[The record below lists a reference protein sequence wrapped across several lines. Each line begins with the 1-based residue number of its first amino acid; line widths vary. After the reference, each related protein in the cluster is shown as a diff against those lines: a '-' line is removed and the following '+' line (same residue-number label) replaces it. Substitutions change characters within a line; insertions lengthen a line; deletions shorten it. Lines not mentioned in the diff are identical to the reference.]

1 MKYNYLFIT
10 IFFVTSCS
18 TVPSFGLFDNDIDPD
33 EPAILKNIEDEKAKL
48 KINWSKKYKGENLL
62 GNFSPSFSSKSL
74 FFGDQEGN
82 IDSLNAKSG
91 DSLWSFKHNKE
102 ITSGISAGF
111 GSIIFADE
119 DGEIINLNQSDGT
132 LIWKKN
138 IKTEV
143 LTAMPITAKYIIIKS
158 SSGDLIALDK
168 FSADVVWSYRS
179 VLPSLTVRGS
189 STPVIEQDKIYTTFD
204 NGRLSV
210 FELNNGFP
218 LWDGAI
224 SYTEGT
230 SDLENLIDSDA
241 SPVVDGRLIYANNFQ
256 GNLAIFDS
264 AQKRM
269 IWKTKSSS
277 FYSPLLLRNMMILT
291 EYNSIIRSFSTKT
304 FSESW
309 KSEEYKNRNLSNAI
323 NFKGNIIFGDDKGFI
338 HILDPL
344 NGITIGRIKISK
356 KPIKTLISRS
366 DSFYAVDENFE
377 LFSLSS
383 LI

>member
-18 TVPSFGLFDNDIDPD
+18 TVPSFGLFDNDINPD
-33 EPAILKNIEDEKAKL
+33 EPAILKNIVDEKAKL

-189 STPVIEQDKIYTTFD
+189 SMPVIEQDKIYTTFD

-241 SPVVDGRLIYANNFQ
+241 SPVIDGRLIYANNFQ

-309 KSEEYKNRNLSNAI
+309 KSEEYKNRNLSNPI

>member
-189 STPVIEQDKIYTTFD
+189 SMPVIEQDKIYTTFD

-241 SPVVDGRLIYANNFQ
+241 SPVIDGRLIYANNFQ

>member
-189 STPVIEQDKIYTTFD
+189 SMPVIEQDKIYTTFD

-309 KSEEYKNRNLSNAI
+309 KSEEYKNRNLSNPI

>member
-189 STPVIEQDKIYTTFD
+189 SMPVIEQDKIYTTFD

-210 FELNNGFP
+210 FDLNNGFP

-230 SDLENLIDSDA
+230 SELENLIDSDA
-241 SPVVDGRLIYANNFQ
+241 SPVVDGRLIYTNNFQ

>member
-189 STPVIEQDKIYTTFD
+189 SMPVIEQDKIYTTFD

-309 KSEEYKNRNLSNAI
+309 KSEEYKNRNLSNPI

-366 DSFYAVDENFE
+366 DNFYAVDENFE

>member
-189 STPVIEQDKIYTTFD
+189 SMPVIEQDKIYTTFD

-210 FELNNGFP
+210 FDLNNGFP

>member
-189 STPVIEQDKIYTTFD
+189 SMPVIEQDKIYTTFD

-241 SPVVDGRLIYANNFQ
+241 SPVIDGRLIYANNFQ

-309 KSEEYKNRNLSNAI
+309 KSEEYKNRNLSNPI

>member
-189 STPVIEQDKIYTTFD
+189 SMPVIEQDKIYTTFD

>member
-111 GSIIFADE
+111 GSVIFADE

-189 STPVIEQDKIYTTFD
+189 SMPVIEQDKIYTTFD

-309 KSEEYKNRNLSNAI
+309 KSEEYKNRNLSNPI

>member
-189 STPVIEQDKIYTTFD
+189 SMPVIEQDKIYTTFD

-218 LWDGAI
+218 IWDGAI